1 MPYPSITTDQ
11 YERLRD
17 EIRGLRDEIRME
29 RQRIDLIMDLALMA
43 PMFLVPVMILV
54 IIVLSR

>member
-17 EIRGLRDEIRME
+17 EIRGLRDETESSGSESI
-29 RQRIDLIMDLALMA
+29 
-43 PMFLVPVMILV
+43 
-54 IIVLSR
+54 